1 MKAIGIACSPRRNG
15 NSEVLVREVLNG
27 AGDGTAKVIRPNEMK
42 IRGCQ
47 GCYACKEK
55 GRCVVE
61 DDMQE
66 LYREIEEADIVV
78 FGTPIY
84 MYGVVS
90 QFKVVLD
97 RLFAFL
103 GPAPDFKS
111 SLPNGKRAVLVVSQ
125 GYEDAQEYG
134 AHIAQMKES
143 LRVVGFDEVKTLVA
157 SGLNELGEAAKR
169 LPLVQEARM
178 LGRALRSA

>member
-1 MKAIGIACSPRRNG
+1 MKAIGIVCSPRKDG
-15 NSEVLVREVLNG
+15 NSEVLVREVLTA
-27 AGDGTAKVIRPNEMK
+27 AGDDAAKVLHPNEMK

-55 GRCVVE
+55 GSCVME
-61 DDMQE
+61 DDMKE
-66 LYREIEEADIVV
+66 LYREIKEADAVV

-84 MYGVVS
+84 MYGVAS

-111 SLPNGKRAVLVVSQ
+111 SLPKGKRAVLVVSQ

-143 LRVVGFDEVKTLVA
+143 LRIVGFDEVKTLVA
-157 SGLNELGEAAKR
+157 PGLNELGEAAKQPSLIQR
-169 LPLVQEARM
+169 AQM
-178 LGRALRSA
+178 LGRALCSA

>member
-1 MKAIGIACSPRRNG
+1 MKAIGIVCSPRKDG
-15 NSEVLVREVLNG
+15 NSEVLVREVLIA
-27 AGDGTAKVIRPNEMK
+27 AGDDAAKVLRPNEMK

-47 GCYACKEK
+47 ACYACKEK
-55 GRCVVE
+55 GSCVLE

-66 LYREIEEADIVV
+66 LYREIKEADVVV
-78 FGTPIY
+78 FGTPVY
-84 MYGVVS
+84 MYGVAS

-111 SLPNGKRAVLVVSQ
+111 SLPKGKKAVLVVSQ

-134 AHIAQMKES
+134 AHIAQMKET
-143 LRVVGFDEVKTLVA
+143 LGVVGFDEVKTLVG
-157 SGLNELGEAAKR
+157 SGLNELGEAAER
-169 LPLVQEARM
+169 PSLVQEAQM
-178 LGRALRSA
+178 LGRALCSA

>member
-1 MKAIGIACSPRRNG
+1 MKAIGIVCSPRRNG
-15 NSEVLVREVLNG
+15 NSEVLVREVLNA
-27 AGDGTAKVIRPNEMK
+27 AGDGAAKVLRPNEMK

-66 LYREIEEADIVV
+66 LYQEIEEADVVV

-84 MYGVVS
+84 MYGVAS

-111 SLPNGKRAVLVVSQ
+111 SLP
-125 GYEDAQEYG
+125 
-134 AHIAQMKES
+134 
-143 LRVVGFDEVKTLVA
+143 
-157 SGLNELGEAAKR
+157 
-169 LPLVQEARM
+169 
-178 LGRALRSA
+178 

>member
-1 MKAIGIACSPRRNG
+1 MKAIGIVCSPRKDG
-15 NSEVLVREVLNG
+15 NSEVLVREVLIA
-27 AGDGTAKVIRPNEMK
+27 AGDDAAKVLRPNEMK

-47 GCYACKEK
+47 ACYVCKEK
-55 GRCVVE
+55 GSCVLK

-78 FGTPIY
+78 FGTPVY
-84 MYGVVS
+84 MYGVAS

-111 SLPNGKRAVLVVSQ
+111 SLPKGKKAVLVVSQ

-134 AHIAQMKES
+134 AHIAQMKEI
-143 LRVVGFDEVKTLVA
+143 LGVVGFDEVKTLVG
-157 SGLNELGEAAKR
+157 SGLNELGEAAER
-169 LPLVQEARM
+169 PSLVQEAQM
-178 LGRALRSA
+178 LGRALCSA